1 MEQGEYLYIIGL
13 GNAEDWEAG
22 RGSIYYI
29 EDRNGERRI
38 PVFTTYEKLQE
49 YAAANLDNPT
59 VYLTMLESV
68 GATHA
73 APLVADRF
81 VVMPLDAN
89 GVAQA
94 AALADAA
101 YLVRDPRPG
110 ERQEVLRL
118 DR

>member
-1 MEQGEYLYIIGL
+1 M
-13 GNAEDWEAG
+13 
-22 RGSIYYI
+22 
-29 EDRNGERRI
+29 
-38 PVFTTYEKLQE
+38 FTTYEKLQE

-81 VVMPLDAN
+81 VAMPLDAN

-94 AALADAA
+94 AALVDAA
-101 YLVRDPRPG
+101 YLVRDSRPG
-110 ERQEVLRL
+110 ERQEVLRP